1 MKLKNGVNDVNFQIY
16 LKNKVDFIQTFI
28 IYVNFFLKVDC

>member
-16 LKNKVDFIQTFI
+16 LKNMVDFIQTFI